1 MIAPR
6 LSGRATRIFCALLT
20 LGVILQTPGAAFAA
34 GEDPVRPLVFGFLP
48 IVSPEKLVR
57 RFEPLVD
64 HLTETLGVPIVL
76 ETAPDYAEFLRR
88 THEDKRYDF
97 LFTAPHFYYLAQREA
112 GYRVVARV
120 DGPLMKAV
128 IVARR
133 DSEIAAPEDLCGR
146 RISTPDALA
155 LGTLLVR
162 ARLVDA
168 GCDPDGDTTLVAT
181 PSHNASLYSAYRGAS
196 DAAGLMTTPLARA
209 DPNVTV
215 EMRIVAETQSTPN
228 MPFSVA
234 PWVGAPRAE
243 AFAGALVALSTT
255 EKGLALLKHLGW
267 PGLTPTGAEEYD
279 VFERFSKVVADQ

>member
-1 MIAPR
+1 MIAPCP
-6 LSGRATRIFCALLT
+6 SGRAARIFCAVLS
-20 LGVILQTPGAAFAA
+20 LGVILQTSGAAFAA
-34 GEDPVRPLVFGFLP
+34 SEEPGRPLVFGFLP

-64 HLTETLGVPIVL
+64 HLTEALGVPIVL

-88 THEDKRYDF
+88 THEEKRYDF

-120 DGPLMKAV
+120 DGPLMMAV

-133 DSEIAAPEDLCGR
+133 DGGIAAPEDLCER

-162 ARLVDA
+162 QRLVDA
-168 GCDPDGDTTLVAT
+168 GCDPDGGTTLVAT
-181 PSHNASLYSAYRGAS
+181 PSHNASFYSAYRGNS
-196 DAAGLMTTPLARA
+196 DAAGLMTTPLARI
-209 DPNVTV
+209 DPKVAG

-234 PWVGAPRAE
+234 PWIGAPRAE
-243 AFAGALVALSTT
+243 AFAGALVALTASK
-255 EKGLALLKHLGW
+255 KGLALLEHLAW
-267 PGLTPTGAEEYD
+267 PGFTRTGAEEYD
-279 VFERFSKVVADQ
+279 VFEKFSRVVTGQ

>member
-1 MIAPR
+1 MIAPCAR
-6 LSGRATRIFCALLT
+6 RRVPGIFCGLLALA
-20 LGVILQTPGAAFAA
+20 VHLQTPGAAFAA
-34 GEDPVRPLVFGFLP
+34 GEDPRRPLVFGFLP

-76 ETAPDYAEFLRR
+76 ETAPDYAEFVRR
-88 THEDKRYDF
+88 THEEKRYDF
-97 LFTAPHFYYLAQREA
+97 LFTAPHFYYLAQRKA

-133 DSEIAAPEDLCGR
+133 DSEIAAPKDLCGH

-162 ARLVDA
+162 QRLVDA
-168 GCDPDGDTTLVAT
+168 GCDPDGDTILVAT
-181 PSHNASLYSAYRGAS
+181 PSHNASFYSAYRGAS
-196 DAAGLMTTPLARA
+196 DAAGLMTTPLARV
-209 DPNVTV
+209 DPKVAG

-234 PWVGAPRAE
+234 PWVGGPRAE
-243 AFAGALVALSTT
+243 AFAGALVALSAS
-255 EKGLALLKHLGW
+255 EKGRALLEHLAW
-267 PGLTPTGAEEYD
+267 PGFTRAGAGEYD
-279 VFERFSKVVADQ
+279 VFERFSKVVTGK